1 MPSRRGP
8 RVIRAL
14 GIGSLVAGGLLALP
28 ACSSDGDRLTVYSGR
43 TEDLIGPLL
52 ERFSDDTGIAIDVR
66 YGDSADLAQLIDT
79 EGGRSP
85 ADVFISQSPGAVA
98 FLDEADR
105 LAPLGDD
112 VLASVPDE
120 DEDGDGNWVG
130 ITGRVRVLVYNVDT
144 VDVADLPASV
154 FDLTA
159 PQYEGRV
166 GVAPGNGSFQDF
178 VTAMRQTE
186 GEDET
191 RAWLEGMAANDA
203 QVYPNNVSIVEA
215 VGRGEIELGLVNH
228 YYNERAKA
236 EDPGVASENHF
247 FAAGDLGGLLLV
259 TAASIVDGAAQG
271 SDGERLVEYL
281 LGQDAQRYFA
291 TETQEYPLAAG
302 VEPDGDLPPLDSLN
316 VTRIDFDE
324 LGGLARTEELIERS
338 GITG

>member
-1 MPSRRGP
+1 MPSRRGL
-8 RVIRAL
+8 RVLRAL
-14 GIGSLVAGGLLALP
+14 GIGSLVAGALLALP

-43 TEDLIGPLL
+43 TEDLIGPVL

-66 YGDSADLAQLIDT
+66 YGDSGDLAQLIDT

-98 FLDEADR
+98 FLDEAGR
-105 LAPLGDD
+105 LAPLGDE
-112 VLASVPDE
+112 VLAAVPDE
-120 DEDGDGNWVG
+120 DEDGDGSWVG
-130 ITGRVRVLVYNVDT
+130 ITGRVRVLVYNTET
-144 VDVADLPASV
+144 VEAADLPASV

-159 PQYEGRV
+159 PEYEGRV

-178 VTAMRQTE
+178 VTAMRQEE
-186 GEDET
+186 GDDET

-247 FAAGDLGGLLLV
+247 FADGDLGGLLLV
-259 TAASIVDGAAQG
+259 TAASIVEGADQG
-271 SDGERLVEYL
+271 SDGERLIEYL
-281 LGQDAQRYFA
+281 LAQDAQRYFA
-291 TETQEYPLAAG
+291 EETQEYPLAAG
-302 VEPDGDLPPLDSLN
+302 VEPDGDLPPLGSLN
-316 VTRIDFDE
+316 ATRIDFDE
-324 LGGLARTEELIERS
+324 LGGLVRTEELIEQS